1 MTAAATEAVLDA
13 QIRQACRQLRLP
25 TIAGRAAS
33 VSAEAVRQGESHLAF
48 LAALLEAELEDRTDR
63 RRHRR
68 IAEAHFP
75 RLKRLEDFH
84 FEEARQIPAATIAE
98 LSGLGFVDRCEPV
111 IFVGD
116 SGTGKSHLAIGLGIA
131 ACMASRRVRFVTAAG
146 LVNELRE
153 ARDDRTL
160 SRLVARYARIE
171 LLILD
176 ELAYVP
182 LSPADAELLFQVLD
196 ERSEVSALITT
207 TNLPFGEWTKI
218 FPEPRLCKAVVDR
231 LTFNAHIVETGT
243 ESWRFKKTLER
254 RRGSRPAS
262 QQDPDRRQ
270 VAL

>member
-1 MTAAATEAVLDA
+1 MTATTEALLDA
-13 QIRQACRQLRLP
+13 QIHQACRQLHVP
-25 TIAGRAAS
+25 TIAARAVGLS
-33 VSAEAVRQGESHLAF
+33 EEATKAGEGHLSF
-48 LAALLEAELEDRTDR
+48 LAALLEAELEDRTER

-75 RLKRLEDFH
+75 RLKRLEDFR
-84 FEEARQIPAATIAE
+84 FEEAPQIPAATIRE
-98 LSGLGFVDRCEPV
+98 LAGLGFVDRAEPL
-111 IFVGD
+111 ILVGD

-131 ACMASRRVRFVTAAG
+131 ACMQSRRVRFVTTAG

-153 ARDDRTL
+153 ARDDRSL
-160 SRLVARYARIE
+160 ARVVARYARIE

-196 ERSEVSALITT
+196 ERTEVSALICT

-254 RRGSRPAS
+254 QKRRGARTPAAEIAAE
-262 QQDPDRRQ
+262 DG
-270 VAL
+270 AA